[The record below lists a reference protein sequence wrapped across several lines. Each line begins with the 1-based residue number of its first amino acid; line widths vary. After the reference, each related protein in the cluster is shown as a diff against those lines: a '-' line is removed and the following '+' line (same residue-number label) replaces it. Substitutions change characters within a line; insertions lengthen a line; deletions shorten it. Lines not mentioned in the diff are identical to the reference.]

1 MGYLFVTE
9 SSAKVSFEENT
20 FSVKK
25 KDGAITKIP
34 AETLESISFFG
45 NPQMTTQCMQ
55 QCMKRGIPVSFYSKG
70 GQYFGR
76 LESTGHVNVERQRRQ
91 CELFHKPFALEFSKK
106 IVRAKIH
113 NQIVVLDRYGRSRQM
128 NVQEATQ
135 NMKILE
141 RKVFTCTSIDQIMGY
156 EGAAARYY
164 FSTLGR
170 LVESDFRFEKRSRRP
185 PKDAFNSMLS
195 LGYSML
201 MNEIYG
207 KLENRGLNPYFGFM
221 HQDREKH
228 PTLASDLMEEW
239 RAVIVDAVV
248 MNLINGHEIKIEQF
262 SYDTYGNGVF
272 LNRDA
277 MKIFINKMEKRMGTD
292 NSYLKHIEYRVSFR
306 RSLELQIDSLIHAMQ
321 EEDMD
326 LYQPVRIR

>member
-9 SSAKVSFEENT
+9 SSAKVSFEENA

-25 KDGAITKIP
+25 KDGDITKIP

-170 LVESDFRFEKRSRRP
+170 LIESDFRFEKRSRRP

-228 PTLASDLMEEW
+228 PTL
-239 RAVIVDAVV
+239 V
-248 MNLINGHEIKIEQF
+248 
-262 SYDTYGNGVF
+262 T
-272 LNRDA
+272 
-277 MKIFINKMEKRMGTD
+277 
-292 NSYLKHIEYRVSFR
+292 
-306 RSLELQIDSLIHAMQ
+306 
-321 EEDMD
+321 
-326 LYQPVRIR
+326 

>member
-25 KDGAITKIP
+25 QDGDITKIP

-91 CELFHKPFALEFSKK
+91 C
-106 IVRAKIH
+106 VRAKIH

-277 MKIFINKMEKRMGTD
+277 MKIFSNKMEKRMGTD

>member
-9 SSAKVSFEENT
+9 SSAKVSFEDNT
-20 FSVKK
+20 FCVRK
-25 KDGAITKIP
+25 KDQSVTHVP

-55 QCMKRGIPVSFYSKG
+55 QCMRRGIPVSFYSKG

-76 LESTGHVNVERQRRQ
+76 LQSTGHVNVERQRRQ
-91 CELFHKPFALEFSKK
+91 CELFQAPFALEFSKR
-106 IVRAKIH
+106 IISSKIH
-113 NQIVVLDRYGRSRQM
+113 NQSVVLERYGKSRRV
-128 NVQEATQ
+128 NVKDVTN
-135 NMKILE
+135 NMKASEHKIS
-141 RKVFTCTSIDQIMGY
+141 TCGSMEQIMGY
-156 EGAAARYY
+156 EGAAARQY
-164 FSTLGR
+164 FVTLGQ
-170 LVESDFRFEKRSRRP
+170 LVEEDFKFEKRSRRP

-239 RAVIVDAVV
+239 RSVIVDAVV
-248 MNLINGHEIKIEQF
+248 M
-262 SYDTYGNGVF
+262 
-272 LNRDA
+272 
-277 MKIFINKMEKRMGTD
+277 
-292 NSYLKHIEYRVSFR
+292 
-306 RSLELQIDSLIHAMQ
+306 
-321 EEDMD
+321 
-326 LYQPVRIR
+326 

>member
-25 KDGAITKIP
+25 KDGDITKIP

-70 GQYFGR
+70 GQYFRR

-170 LVESDFRFEKRSRRP
+170 LVE
-185 PKDAFNSMLS
+185 
-195 LGYSML
+195 
-201 MNEIYG
+201 
-207 KLENRGLNPYFGFM
+207 
-221 HQDREKH
+221 
-228 PTLASDLMEEW
+228 
-239 RAVIVDAVV
+239 
-248 MNLINGHEIKIEQF
+248 
-262 SYDTYGNGVF
+262 
-272 LNRDA
+272 
-277 MKIFINKMEKRMGTD
+277 
-292 NSYLKHIEYRVSFR
+292 
-306 RSLELQIDSLIHAMQ
+306 
-321 EEDMD
+321 
-326 LYQPVRIR
+326 

>member
-9 SSAKVSFEENT
+9 SSAKVSFEDNT
-20 FSVKK
+20 FCVRK
-25 KDGAITKIP
+25 KDQSVTHVP

-55 QCMKRGIPVSFYSKG
+55 QCMRRGIPVSFYSRG

-76 LESTGHVNVERQRRQ
+76 LQSTGHVNVERQRRQ
-91 CELFHKPFALEFSKK
+91 CELFQTPFALEFSKR
-106 IVRAKIH
+106 IISSKIH
-113 NQIVVLDRYGRSRQM
+113 NQSVVLERYGKSRRV
-128 NVQEATQ
+128 NVKDVTN
-135 NMKILE
+135 NMKASEHKIS
-141 RKVFTCTSIDQIMGY
+141 TCGSMEQIMGY
-156 EGAAARYY
+156 EGAAARQY
-164 FSTLGR
+164 FVTLGQ
-170 LVESDFRFEKRSRRP
+170 LVEEDFKFEKRSRRP

-248 MNLINGHEIKIEQF
+248 MNLVNGHEIRIDQFEIE
-262 SYDTYGNGVF
+262 DGVF
-272 LNRDA
+272 LKRDA
-277 MKIFINKMEKRMGTD
+277 MRTFINKMEKRFGTE
-292 NSYLKHIEYRVSFR
+292 NSYLKQVDYRVSFR
-306 RSLELQIDSLIHAMQ
+306 RSLELQIDSLIHAME
-321 EEDMD
+321 EEDAD
-326 LYQPVRIR
+326 LYQSVKIR